1 MSSHPSKSTKRRRF
15 LEDLEVSNVYIEN
28 PNQNSVNF
36 DNILETQNTTSELI
50 LPDNSVINNIS
61 DSIEPSSPLI
71 DESKKVTY
79 VSCNTSSTLETVEDE
94 FILNVSSTDSDDGDE
109 TILAEYFTD
118 DRDPILTMLCHWA
131 VSYNITNVALSDLLK
146 TLKKHK
152 CFNFFPEDA
161 RTILKTNK
169 HIDTKQVQVITPG
182 IYYHFGTEI
191 GLKSLGDWFQF
202 HDETI
207 KIVVGI
213 DGLPLT
219 KSSQSSFWPILGY
232 VRNFPG
238 KPKIFLI
245 GLYWGKEKAKDS
257 NLFLKA
263 MIDEFKDLYKIGFKT
278 PHGTKKVVIELFC
291 CDAPAKSYILKT
303 KRHGGFFSCTRCNV
317 EGIYLDNR
325 VCFPDREFIKKTHLD
340 FINRTHEEYH
350 VTESVSILTELPEV
364 DMVYS
369 FSLDYMH
376 LTCLGVVKKLI
387 MLWLGN
393 IKGSP
398 ISVRLQN
405 RKVQEISGNLL
416 FLKSSM
422 TSDFSRFPRGLNEV
436 PRWKATEFRLFLL
449 YIGPIV
455 LKDILN
461 NECYLHFMCLHICFR
476 ILLVKN
482 SSDELVGFVEKLLSY
497 FVQKFGIIYGQKF
510 MSHNV
515 HGLLHIVDDYKKFG
529 PLDESSCFPFENYMK
544 SLKKMVRKHQKPLEQ
559 VIKRYQEFLEFSNK
573 PPISNLLPY
582 SIEYKK
588 PHNNGP
594 ILGNVTSQFQIVIVN
609 YDVKIKTNSIT
620 DCYIGFSKEGILHI
634 YKVLNICCNHITGLY
649 FFIAKLFNNIEPFYD
664 KPINS
669 LKLGVAYV
677 SNLSENIVPITISH
691 LFQKY
696 IVFNFHN
703 NKQIA
708 LPILHSLNN

>member
-1 MSSHPSKSTKRRRF
+1 
-15 LEDLEVSNVYIEN
+15 
-28 PNQNSVNF
+28 
-36 DNILETQNTTSELI
+36 
-50 LPDNSVINNIS
+50 
-61 DSIEPSSPLI
+61 
-71 DESKKVTY
+71 
-79 VSCNTSSTLETVEDE
+79 
-94 FILNVSSTDSDDGDE
+94 
-109 TILAEYFTD
+109 
-118 DRDPILTMLCHWA
+118 
-131 VSYNITNVALSDLLK
+131 
-146 TLKKHK
+146 
-152 CFNFFPEDA
+152 
-161 RTILKTNK
+161 
-169 HIDTKQVQVITPG
+169 
-182 IYYHFGTEI
+182 
-191 GLKSLGDWFQF
+191 
-202 HDETI
+202 
-207 KIVVGI
+207 
-213 DGLPLT
+213 
-219 KSSQSSFWPILGY
+219 
-232 VRNFPG
+232 
-238 KPKIFLI
+238 
-245 GLYWGKEKAKDS
+245 
-257 NLFLKA
+257 
-263 MIDEFKDLYKIGFKT
+263 
-278 PHGTKKVVIELFC
+278 
-291 CDAPAKSYILKT
+291 
-303 KRHGGFFSCTRCNV
+303 
-317 EGIYLDNR
+317 
-325 VCFPDREFIKKTHLD
+325 
-340 FINRTHEEYH
+340 
-350 VTESVSILTELPEV
+350 
-364 DMVYS
+364 
-369 FSLDYMH
+369 
-376 LTCLGVVKKLI
+376 

-405 RKVQEISGNLL
+405 QKVQEVSGNLL

-515 HGLLHIVDDYKKFG
+515 HGLLHIVDDYKQFG
-529 PLDESSCFPFENYMK
+529 PLDELSSFPFENYMK
-544 SLKKMVRKHQKPLEQ
+544 SLKKMVRKHKKPLEQ
-559 VIKRYQEFLEFSNK
+559 VIKRYQELLEFSNK
-573 PPISNLLPY
+573 PPISNLLPHN

-620 DCYIGFSKEGILHI
+620 DCFIGFSKEGILHI
-634 YKVLNICCNHITGLY
+634 YKVLNICCNHITGLN
-649 FFIAKLFNNIEPFYD
+649 FFVAKEFNNIEPFYD

-691 LFQKY
+691 SFQKY